1 MTRDEILDRLR
12 SLADPEAKAGMAR
25 FGIETGTALG
35 ISIPKLRALAR
46 DIGRD
51 HGLAEE
57 LWASGVHEA
66 RVLAALVD
74 DPNLV
79 SEEQMERWV
88 VQIDSWDVCDG
99 ACSTLFDRTPFAY
112 DKAAEWSARDEEFVK
127 RAGFVLMAALAVHDK
142 VAPDER
148 FLEMLPLIERESH
161 DERNFVKKAVNWAL
175 RGIGKRDRS
184 LNAAAI
190 AAGERIRA
198 QGSRAA
204 RWIAADALR
213 ELRSDSVQSRLKG

>member
-1 MTRDEILDRLR
+1 VTRDEILDRLR

-198 QGSRAA
+198 QDSRAA

-213 ELRSDSVQSRLKG
+213 ELRSDSVRSRLKG

>member
-1 MTRDEILDRLR
+1 VTRDEVLERLR
-12 SLADPEAKAGMAR
+12 SLADPAAKAGMAR

-35 ISIPKLRALAR
+35 ISIPTLRALAR

-66 RVLAALVD
+66 RILAALVD
-74 DPNLV
+74 DPKLV
-79 SEEQMERWV
+79 TEEQMERWV

-99 ACSTLFDRTPFAY
+99 VCSDLFDRTPFAHA
-112 DKAAEWSARDEEFVK
+112 KAAEWSTREEEFVK

-142 VAPDER
+142 RAPDER

-161 DERNFVKKAVNWAL
+161 DERNFVRKAVNWAL
-175 RGIGKRDRS
+175 HQIGKRNRG

-190 AAGERIRA
+190 AAGERIQA

-213 ELRSDSVQSRLKG
+213 ELRSEKVQARLKG

>member
-1 MTRDEILDRLR
+1 VTPSEVLERLR

-25 FGIETGTALG
+25 FGIETRQALG
-35 ISIPKLRALAR
+35 ISIPTLRALAR
-46 DIGRD
+46 EIGRD
-51 HGLAEE
+51 HDLAEE

-74 DPNLV
+74 EPKLV
-79 SEEQMERWV
+79 TEEQMERWAA
-88 VQIDSWDVCDG
+88 QIDSWDVCDG
-99 ACSTLFDRTPFAY
+99 VCSTLFDRTPFAY
-112 DKAAEWSARDEEFVK
+112 GKAAEWSGRDPEFVK

-142 VAPDER
+142 RAADER

-175 RGIGKRDRS
+175 RQIGKRNRS

-190 AAGERIRA
+190 EAGERIRA
-198 QGSRAA
+198 QGSGPA

-213 ELRSDSVQSRLKG
+213 ELRSEKVQARLKG

>member
-1 MTRDEILDRLR
+1 MTPGEVLDRLR

-35 ISIPKLRALAR
+35 ISIPTLRALAR

-66 RVLAALVD
+66 RILAALVD
-74 DPNLV
+74 DPKLV
-79 SEEQMERWV
+79 TEEQMERWV

-99 ACSTLFDRTPFAY
+99 VCSTLFDRSPFAY

-142 VAPDER
+142 KAPDER

-213 ELRSDSVQSRLKG
+213 ELRSEKVQARLKG